1 MGLTTLAYTILLLVA
16 LQRMVELIYA
26 SRNTARLKQR
36 GGIEFGRNHYPFVVL
51 LHVSW
56 LAAIAAGIQR
66 DPIVRPLPLAAFVL
80 LQAMRL
86 WVIVTLGRF
95 WTTRVISV
103 AGEPLIRRGPY
114 RYVRHPNYLV
124 VIGEIAV
131 LPLVF
136 GQVTTAIAFSLLN
149 LAIIA
154 WRIRVENAA
163 LAPRRTASLRDA
175 ISHPRRPV

>member
-1 MGLTTLAYTILLLVA
+1 MGLTTLAYFILLLVA
-16 LQRMVELIYA
+16 LQRTIELIYA

-36 GGIEFGRNHYPFVVL
+36 GGVEFGRSHYPFLVL
-51 LHVSW
+51 LHVAW

-66 DPIVRPLPLAAFVL
+66 DAIVRPLPLIAFVL

-86 WVIVTLGRF
+86 WIISTLSRL

-103 AGEPLIRRGPY
+103 AGEPLVRGGPY
-114 RYVRHPNYLV
+114 RYFRHPNYLV
-124 VIGEIAV
+124 VIGEIAL

-136 GQVTTAIAFSLLN
+136 GQVRNAILFSLLN
-149 LAIIA
+149 LAIIT

-163 LAPRRTASLRDA
+163 LESRRTASIRDA

>member
-1 MGLTTLAYTILLLVA
+1 MTLASVILLSVA
-16 LQRMVELIYA
+16 AERGVELIYA

-36 GGIEFGRNHYPFVVL
+36 GGIEFGRGHYPFVVL
-51 LHVSW
+51 LHLIW
-56 LAAIAAGIQR
+56 LAAIAVGIQR
-66 DPIVRPLPLAAFVL
+66 DPIVRPFPLAAFVV

-86 WVIVTLGRF
+86 WVILTLGRF

-103 AGEPLIRRGPY
+103 AEEPLVRRGPY
-114 RYVRHPNYLV
+114 LFFRHPNYLV
-124 VIGEIAV
+124 VVGEIAL

-136 GQVTTAIAFSLLN
+136 GQLTNAIAFSLLN

-163 LAPRRTASLRDA
+163 LE
-175 ISHPRRPV
+175 PRRPVGSVRL